1 MACYLLQ
8 VSVIVSNFA
17 ANHRPKTIDNINTT
31 KKLKLELI
39 MKRIGLSLM
48 MILTCVMAFAQ
59 EEVVDNLQVG
69 KTLKFQGKKFEL
81 KWSQHPIEPY
91 YIQEWLPKGETFDNY
106 EQMLTVSLA
115 FSEALT
121 VRDAVEAKVQELEE
135 RKKSDKCCNYLVSE
149 RDGEYVLDFLV
160 SDGTD
165 GKLDCVEV
173 DIHHYKPV
181 TVNRKKAIQLNFYSR
196 RAYGDDIIPFLESLK
211 DKKEGWITE
220 LTQMKIVCKMK

>member
-1 MACYLLQ
+1 
-8 VSVIVSNFA
+8 
-17 ANHRPKTIDNINTT
+17 
-31 KKLKLELI
+31 
-39 MKRIGLSLM
+39 M

-59 EEVVDNLQVG
+59 EEVVDYLQVG

-81 KWSQHPIEPY
+81 KWCQHPIEAY
-91 YIQEWLPKGETFDNY
+91 YLQEWLPKGETFDNY

-115 FSEALT
+115 FTEVLT

-135 RKKSDKCCNYLVSE
+135 RKKSDKCCNYLVYE

-160 SDGTD
+160 SDGAD
-165 GKLDCVEV
+165 GKLNCVEV

-181 TVNRKKAIQLNFYSR
+181 TVNGKKAVQLNFYSR

-211 DKKEGWITE
+211 DKKEDWITE

>member
-1 MACYLLQ
+1 
-8 VSVIVSNFA
+8 
-17 ANHRPKTIDNINTT
+17 
-31 KKLKLELI
+31 

-59 EEVVDNLQVG
+59 EEVVDYLQVG

-81 KWSQHPIEPY
+81 KWCQHPIEAY
-91 YIQEWLPKGETFDNY
+91 YLQEWLPKGETFDNY

-115 FSEALT
+115 FTEVLT

-135 RKKSDKCCNYLVSE
+135 RKKSDKCCNYLVYE
-149 RDGEYVLDFLV
+149 RD
-160 SDGTD
+160 
-165 GKLDCVEV
+165 EV

-181 TVNRKKAIQLNFYSR
+181 VVNGKKAVQLNFYSR

-211 DKKEGWITE
+211 DKKDDWINE